1 MFSGLLNKIADTAT
15 APPQAQTTQQ
25 TSRSGPNESA
35 SQQSSSQQGG
45 GFFSGLFS
53 TNQTPAQSQQGPPG
67 SSQQQQGNRQ
77 PLQRQN
83 PIPSHTPST
92 PEPSHGGLL
101 SGLFNK
107 LASVDTPGPSST
119 SVSGVQ
125 HNQQTSRPDAPG
137 QSQTYTQQPPPS
149 NQSSGLLSGLLK
161 MGSEAAAPKS
171 PSVGQQTH
179 PSSGSQMQGPQRQ
192 GQTMSQGAT
201 QQQSQSGGLFSS
213 MFKMA
218 TSDESVQ
225 QHAQSSNRQANTSV
239 QSANNQQ
246 NESSGII
253 SGFLNKLTTTAEVTV
268 AKSEAS
274 PDEKPKQQ
282 QQDRSGIKPSQGRPQ
297 IQRAKPVELM
307 SSEDGG
313 AEKDQKVSAQKGFL
327 SGLFSNASEEDT
339 SSKLPSQINE
349 PPKSSSNSGAGIL
362 SGIFKSGANEND
374 TSAKSKD
381 SEKGFLDRLMSKQSK
396 DDSTT
401 SVTSS
406 TGSESNN
413 LVSEASQ
420 QPANLHPA
428 AKSTQVHGGDP

>member
-1 MFSGLLNKIADTAT
+1 MLIMPKTPLLRIFHSRRPLVLLNLMHSKVTDKTCEDKPKFHLSRVPQSGPSGMFSGLLNKIADTAT

-125 HNQQTSRPDAPG
+125 HNQQTSRPDASG

-161 MGSEAAAPKS
+161 MGSEAAAPKI
-171 PSVGQQTH
+171 TFC
-179 PSSGSQMQGPQRQ
+179 R
-192 GQTMSQGAT
+192 
-201 QQQSQSGGLFSS
+201 
-213 MFKMA
+213 
-218 TSDESVQ
+218 
-225 QHAQSSNRQANTSV
+225 
-239 QSANNQQ
+239 
-246 NESSGII
+246 
-253 SGFLNKLTTTAEVTV
+253 TA
-268 AKSEAS
+268 
-274 PDEKPKQQ
+274 
-282 QQDRSGIKPSQGRPQ
+282 
-297 IQRAKPVELM
+297 
-307 SSEDGG
+307 
-313 AEKDQKVSAQKGFL
+313 
-327 SGLFSNASEEDT
+327 DT
-339 SSKLPSQINE
+339 S
-349 PPKSSSNSGAGIL
+349 
-362 SGIFKSGANEND
+362 
-374 TSAKSKD
+374 
-381 SEKGFLDRLMSKQSK
+381 FLWKPDAR
-396 DDSTT
+396 STT
-401 SVTSS
+401 SRSDYVTR
-406 TGSESNN
+406 SNTT
-413 LVSEASQ
+413 
-420 QPANLHPA
+420 
-428 AKSTQVHGGDP
+428 AKSVWWSVF